1 MKRIFLTSERKISR
15 KFIEGLL
22 SLLIEKRMSKTKIF
36 YSYLSTVIAL
46 IFSSN
51 FSEIMSLVLGHFLN
65 TIIDYLFLRTLTL
78 IDCRIYVL
86 KSSKYQRKYLNF
98 WISIVLLACKW
109 IWLGEQI
116 NLAWMFSTLI
126 QEMPWLM
133 SFICGTIFDLV
144 YFLNRCTGDMECLEL
159 NQHLPSTFRS
169 NLSFSLWESQLC
181 WPEYY
186 LLLRF

>member
-22 SLLIEKRMSKTKIF
+22 SLMIEKRMSKTKIF
-36 YSYLSTVIAL
+36 YSYLSTVIKPYL
-46 IFSSN
+46 FQQFLWGYVSC
-51 FSEIMSLVLGHFLN
+51 FRSLLKHN
-65 TIIDYLFLRTLTL
+65 NRYLFLRTLTL
-78 IDCRIYVL
+78 LDCRIYVL
-86 KSSKYQRKYLNF
+86 RSSESQRKYLNF
-98 WISIVLLACKW
+98 QIVIVLLLACKW

-144 YFLNRCTGDMECLEL
+144 Y
-159 NQHLPSTFRS
+159 
-169 NLSFSLWESQLC
+169 
-181 WPEYY
+181 
-186 LLLRF
+186 